1 MNIAALMIGRGG
13 SSFKD
18 KNILPVLGVPLLLWS
33 AAAAR
38 RSRYISRFYVSSDC
52 DRILATAATAGYR
65 PIKRPAALSTAG
77 AQSTDAVRHAFEIME
92 RDGSIDILVVQHANV
107 GTISEHQIDACID
120 LMLTDEEAT
129 AVVPA
134 HQHPEYHPMRAKRLR
149 HDGTL
154 GVFTKGENISANRQD
169 LPPAFF
175 FDHSFW
181 VLRGRRAVFDPQG
194 QAPWPCMG
202 SRILPFETTGCRD
215 VHDPA
220 DLDLTARWLIEHGI
234 ARPEFAAISPRR
246 RSAAPD
252 YRYDGGGQDALQ
264 RKDRAGLWRD
274 AQDGHV
280 FHAKHHIR
288 Q

>member
-13 SSFKD
+13 SSLKD

-38 RSRYISRFYVSSDC
+38 RSRYITRFYASSDC
-52 DRILATAATAGYR
+52 ERILETAALAGYASIRRPPELATAT
-65 PIKRPAALSTAG
+65 

-92 RDGSIDILVVQHANV
+92 RDGPVDILVVQHANV
-107 GTISEHQIDACID
+107 GTISEQQIDACIE
-120 LMLTDEEAT
+120 LLLANATAT

-149 HDGTL
+149 ADGSL
-154 GVFTKGENISANRQD
+154 EAFVAGEASANRQD
-169 LPPAFF
+169 LPVAYF

-202 SRILPFETTGCRD
+202 SHILPYETEGCRD
-215 VHDPA
+215 VHDLA
-220 DLDLTARWLIEHGI
+220 DLDTTAQWLVDN
-234 ARPEFAAISPRR
+234 AMPRPEFALA
-246 RSAAPD
+246 
-252 YRYDGGGQDALQ
+252 
-264 RKDRAGLWRD
+264 
-274 AQDGHV
+274 
-280 FHAKHHIR
+280 
-288 Q
+288 